1 MTEIH
6 PATSAGAS
14 ALDRNLSARQLSTA
28 HVTQVQN
35 LERTPRWLHRLLP
48 WVNVGGGVFRVNRR
62 RIISPWFAGVVFSG
76 TGDRLHPT
84 SESLAVFPGFSVQ
97 KHAEIEKAVQA
108 FKTRNIAAGEEFSVD
123 NGSLLI
129 VAEGQ
134 VQQKVKAAQGRYIRH
149 LLLAPGQ
156 SGLVRHNEKY
166 GVLIAVGETKV
177 VTLSPDTVHEH
188 PWLAET
194 FSHFGHGNTGASGTN
209 QYGEA
214 AVQVLSS
221 VDGEPRLPTTF
232 VDYQDRPREYYL
244 HSLQTVLRTHTRV
257 TDLYSNEFDQLR
269 EQVRVVIDVI
279 REREEWELL
288 NNPEFGLLRET
299 AVAQRIPTRSGPPTP
314 DDLDELIS
322 KVWKKPAF
330 FLAHP
335 KAIAAFGR
343 EATRRGVP
351 PPTVTLFGSPFLTWR
366 GIPLVPSDK
375 IPVSEA
381 GETSILLLR
390 VGEEEQGVIGLHNTG
405 ITGEVEP
412 GLSVRYS
419 GTDQYSVASHLIT
432 RYFSAAVLVEDAI
445 ARLDN
450 VLIGN
455 YYDYTT

>member
-1 MTEIH
+1 MTEAQ
-6 PATSAGAS
+6 PTFAGAS

-28 HVTQVQN
+28 HVTRVQN

-62 RIISPWFAGVVFSG
+62 RIISSRFTGVVFAG
-76 TGDRLHPT
+76 QADNVAPT
-84 SESLAVFPGFSVQ
+84 PESLSVFPGFSGQ
-97 KHAEIEKAVQA
+97 NPDDIQALSKA
-108 FKTRNIAAGEEFSVD
+108 FKSHKLSAGKEFSVD
-123 NGSLLI
+123 DGSLLI
-129 VAEGQ
+129 VVEGQ
-134 VQQKVKAAQGRYIRH
+134 VQQKATTSEGRQIRH
-149 LLLAPGQ
+149 LFLAAGQ
-156 SGLVRHNEKY
+156 SSVVRHDAQH
-166 GVLIAVGETKV
+166 GPLVATGDTTV
-177 VTLSPDTVHEH
+177 VTLSPA
-188 PWLAET
+188 LAEKYPWIT
-194 FSHFGHGNTGASGTN
+194 DAFDQIEREGEAGAGVN

-214 AVQVLSS
+214 AIQVLSS
-221 VDGEPRLPTTF
+221 VDGEPKLPTTF
-232 VDYQDRPREYYL
+232 VDYQDHPREYYL
-244 HSLQTVLRTHTRV
+244 HSLQTVLRTHTRI

-299 AVAQRIPTRSGPPTP
+299 AIAQRLPTRSGPPTP
-314 DDLDELIS
+314 DDLDELLT

-375 IPVSEA
+375 IPISEL

-419 GTDQYSVASHLIT
+419 GTDQFSVASHLIT

-455 YYDYTT
+455 YYDYAP

>member
-1 MTEIH
+1 MTDIQ
-6 PATSAGAS
+6 PTYSGAS

-28 HVTQVQN
+28 HVTRVQN

-62 RIISPWFAGVVFSG
+62 RIISSRFAGVVFSG
-76 TGDRLHPT
+76 QGNSIAPT
-84 SESLAVFPGFSVQ
+84 SESLSFFPGFSGQDLEDIQVIS
-97 KHAEIEKAVQA
+97 KA
-108 FKTRNIAAGEEFSVD
+108 FKSQKLSAGKEFSIED
-123 NGSLLI
+123 GSLLI
-129 VAEGQ
+129 VVNGQ
-134 VQQKVKAAQGRYIRH
+134 VQQKATTPEGRQVRN
-149 LLLAPGQ
+149 LFLTAGQ
-156 SGLVRHNEKY
+156 SGIVQHNAHY
-166 GVLIAVGETKV
+166 GPLIATGDTTV
-177 VTLSPDTVHEH
+177 VTLSPTLAEKY
-188 PWLAET
+188 PWLTDAFEQINRE
-194 FSHFGHGNTGASGTN
+194 GRASAGVN
-209 QYGEA
+209 KYGESA
-214 AVQVLSS
+214 IQVLSS
-221 VDGEPRLPTTF
+221 VDGEPKLPTTF
-232 VDYQDRPREYYL
+232 VDYQDHPREYYL
-244 HSLQTVLRTHTRV
+244 HSLQTVLRTHTRI

-299 AVAQRIPTRSGPPTP
+299 AIAQRLPTRNGPPTP
-314 DDLDELIS
+314 DDLDELLT
-322 KVWKKPAF
+322 KVWKKPGF

-375 IPVSEA
+375 IPVSEF

-419 GTDQYSVASHLIT
+419 GTDQFSVASHLIT

-455 YYDYTT
+455 YYDYAP

>member
-1 MTEIH
+1 MTEIQ
-6 PATSAGAS
+6 PTSAGAS

-28 HVTQVQN
+28 HVTRVQN

-62 RIISPWFAGVVFSG
+62 RIVSSRFTGMVFSG
-76 TGDRLHPT
+76 NDRTLAPT
-84 SESLAVFPGFSVQ
+84 PESLSLFPGFAGQ
-97 KHAEIEKAVQA
+97 TPEDIQAVSKA
-108 FKTRNIAAGEEFSVD
+108 FKSHKLAAGKELSID
-123 NGSLLI
+123 DGSLLI
-129 VAEGQ
+129 VVNGQ
-134 VQQKVKAAQGRYIRH
+134 IQQNATTPERRQIRH
-149 LLLAPGQ
+149 LFLTAGQ
-156 SGLVRHNEKY
+156 SGIVRHDAHH
-166 GVLIAVGETKV
+166 GPLVATGDTTI
-177 VTLSPDTVHEH
+177 VTLSPALAEH
-188 PWLAET
+188 YPWL
-194 FSHFGHGNTGASGTN
+194 SGALDQIDQQGEPAVGVN

-214 AVQVLSS
+214 AIQVLSS
-221 VDGEPRLPTTF
+221 VDGEPKLPTTF
-232 VDYQDRPREYYL
+232 VDYQDHPREYYL
-244 HSLQTVLRTHTRV
+244 HSLQTVLRTHTRI

-299 AVAQRIPTRSGPPTP
+299 AIAQRVPTRSGPPTP
-314 DDLDELIS
+314 DDLDELLTR
-322 KVWKKPAF
+322 VWKKPGF

-375 IPVSEA
+375 IPVSEF

-419 GTDQYSVASHLIT
+419 GTDQFSVASHLIT

-455 YYDYTT
+455 YYDYAP

>member
-1 MTEIH
+1 MTEIQ
-6 PATSAGAS
+6 PTSAGAS

-28 HVTQVQN
+28 HVTRVQN

-62 RIISPWFAGVVFSG
+62 RIISSRFAGVVFAG
-76 TGDRLHPT
+76 QGNAVVPT
-84 SESLAVFPGFSVQ
+84 PESLSLFPGFSGQ
-97 KHAEIEKAVQA
+97 KPADIHAISKA
-108 FKTRNIAAGEEFSVD
+108 FKSQKLPTGKEVSLD
-123 NGSLLI
+123 DGSLLI
-129 VAEGQ
+129 VVEGQ
-134 VQQKVKAAQGRYIRH
+134 VQQKATTLEGRQVRH
-149 LLLAPGQ
+149 LFLAAGQ
-156 SGLVRHNEKY
+156 SSVVRHDAQH
-166 GVLIAVGETKV
+166 GPLVATSDTTVL
-177 VTLSPDTVHEH
+177 TLSPALAEEY
-188 PWLAET
+188 PWLTDAFDQIERE
-194 FSHFGHGNTGASGTN
+194 GEAGAGVN

-214 AVQVLSS
+214 AIQVLSS
-221 VDGEPRLPTTF
+221 VDGEPKLPTTF
-232 VDYQDRPREYYL
+232 VDYQDHPREYYL
-244 HSLQTVLRTHTRV
+244 HSLQTVLRTHTRI

-299 AVAQRIPTRSGPPTP
+299 AIAQRLPTRSGPPTP
-314 DDLDELIS
+314 DDLDELLT
-322 KVWKKPAF
+322 KVWKKPGF

-375 IPVSEA
+375 IPVSEL

-419 GTDQYSVASHLIT
+419 GTDQFSVASHLIT

-455 YYDYTT
+455 YYDYAP